1 MNKYKQQVKKLTD
14 DAQAGKS
21 ISPLK
26 AIRAKCLDCCCF
38 QSSEVRLCPNKDC
51 PLWYFRFGK
60 NKTRKP
66 TKSQIEAGKRLAK
79 YQQK

>member
-1 MNKYKQQVKKLTD
+1 MNTYEKQVKDLVN
-14 DAQAGKS
+14 QAAKGKR

-38 QSSEVRLCPNKDC
+38 QSGEVRKCTAKNC

-60 NKTRKP
+60 NKTSKP
-66 TKSQIEAGKRLAK
+66 TKAQIEAGKRLAK
-79 YQQK
+79 SQQK